1 MSLHTRRST
10 PASPPTSATAS
21 ALPGLLLLLLLAG
34 CGSEEGRAGE
44 PESGVGV
51 TTAGADYDVGTPSE
65 RGELFDSIQART
77 LRRDAFASLPDHP
90 YWQAHPEG
98 IDIAATMAPWRDSL
112 EAADTPERLYYAL
125 AAISNLR
132 RDRHLRLPP
141 VEGGLPFP
149 DTFGIE
155 EALANGLVEGS
166 NVLRAAVRIRPDY
179 GASAASAAAA
189 GGAGADGEDGSPSGG
204 RWAEGG
210 AIELFVADHAR
221 SGPGSGADGGVS
233 LAPGDRILSVNGM
246 SVAAYAAAVEP
257 WHRVSSRPGFLW
269 WLGTW
274 IPQRTVQI
282 PARFYGE
289 ALHLEVER
297 RADGS
302 RYEVILPYVDP
313 ATIQWAGHWERRY
326 PGFSHQWS
334 SGTFD
339 LWLPDDDRPVV
350 LLQWHRFDGDLPEAM
365 DRLMAQAESE
375 GWLDRGVIVDA
386 TRSGGGSRGAYAL
399 QRLQPRP
406 FRGTAGNMRVSDAME
421 AWVEDRIQRLRR
433 DPATATETVDEGAWL
448 LEWLETDVRLAIAEG
463 RRYTND
469 VPFKLAHLPKHAD
482 GIIDPAPTH
491 FRGGLV
497 VLLGPKGGSHL
508 DQFAAQ
514 VGDNG
519 VGILLGMSAGGYSNT
534 WQAEEVL
541 RFPSDGRPILGYMY
555 SMGHTIRPNGQILQ
569 YSPAPV
575 DEEIP
580 LTGANFLTYHAD
592 LIDRALQLLPGALAG
607 RP

>member
-1 MSLHTRRST
+1 MMRVDATRGGPIRV
-10 PASPPTSATAS
+10 
-21 ALPGLLLLLLLAG
+21 LLLLLGCLPVALLCSG

-44 PESGVGV
+44 PRTGTDVA
-51 TTAGADYDVGTPSE
+51 TAGRDYDVGTPEE
-65 RGELFDSIQART
+65 RAELFDTILVRT

-98 IDIAATMAPWRDSL
+98 IDIRSAMVPWRDSL
-112 EAADTPERLYYAL
+112 VAADTPERLYYAL
-125 AAISNLR
+125 AAVSNLR
-132 RDRHLRLPP
+132 KDRHLRLPP

-155 EALANGLVEGS
+155 EAMANGLVDES
-166 NVLRAAVRIRPDY
+166 NVPRAAVRIRPDY
-179 GASAASAAAA
+179 GASGVGGLGGSWA
-189 GGAGADGEDGSPSGG
+189 GAGAGGEI
-204 RWAEGG
+204 A
-210 AIELFVADHAR
+210 LFVADHAV
-221 SGPGSGADGGVS
+221 SGPGSGADGGPG
-233 LAPGDRILSVNGM
+233 LAPGDRVLSVNGM
-246 SVAAYAAAVEP
+246 PVADYAAAVEP
-257 WHRVSSRPGFLW
+257 WHRVSSRQGLLW
-269 WLGTW
+269 WLGVW
-274 IPQRTVQI
+274 IPQRSVQF
-282 PARFYGE
+282 PPRFYGE
-289 ALHLEVER
+289 ALGLELER
-297 RADGS
+297 RADGT
-302 RYEVILPYVDP
+302 RYQVTLPYVDP
-313 ATIQWAGHWERRY
+313 GTIEWAGHWDVRY
-326 PGFSHQWS
+326 PGFTRQWS

-339 LWLPDDDRPVV
+339 LWLPDDGRPVV

-365 DRLMAQAESE
+365 DRLMAFAEAE
-375 GWLDRGVIVDA
+375 GILDRGVIVDA

-406 FRGTAGNMRVSDAME
+406 FRGTAGNMKVSDAME
-421 AWVEDRIQRLRR
+421 AWVEHRIERLQR

-448 LEWLETDVRLAIAEG
+448 LDWLETDVRTAIREG

-482 GIIDPAPTH
+482 GIIDPAPVH

-514 VGDNG
+514 VGDNRLG
-519 VGILLGMSAGGYSNT
+519 PILGMSAGGYSNT

-569 YSPAPV
+569 YSPAAV

-580 LTGANFLTYHAD
+580 LTAENFPTYHAD
-592 LIDRALQLLPGALAG
+592 LIQRAMELLPGALAS
-607 RP
+607 RR